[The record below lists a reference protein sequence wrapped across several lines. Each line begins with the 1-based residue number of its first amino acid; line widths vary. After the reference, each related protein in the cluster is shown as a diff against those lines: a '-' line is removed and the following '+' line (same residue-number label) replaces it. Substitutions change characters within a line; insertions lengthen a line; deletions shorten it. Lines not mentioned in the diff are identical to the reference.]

1 MKTVNRKGL
10 KKSMFPFV
18 TLAKMKGHDITYNVC
33 SATQSCPTLF
43 DPVDCC
49 LPGSSVH
56 GIFQAVILEWVAI
69 SCSRVSSPPM
79 DWVRTSCVFCF
90 ACGFFA
96 LFITASLGV
105 GLFGLIVFETP
116 CASCVWISVS
126 FFRFGKFSAIIHS
139 HTFQSP
145 FLLLLESLLCVD
157 WHTLCYHTLLSFFFH
172 LTFNL
177 FFFWLDN
184 FHYSV

>member
-1 MKTVNRKGL
+1 MISFYFMLMFSSFWFLWLYCMFWFVQLSGPHGL
-10 KKSMFPFV
+10 FSP
-18 TLAKMKGHDITYNVC
+18 
-33 SATQSCPTLF
+33 S
-43 DPVDCC
+43 
-49 LPGSSVH
+49 GSSVH